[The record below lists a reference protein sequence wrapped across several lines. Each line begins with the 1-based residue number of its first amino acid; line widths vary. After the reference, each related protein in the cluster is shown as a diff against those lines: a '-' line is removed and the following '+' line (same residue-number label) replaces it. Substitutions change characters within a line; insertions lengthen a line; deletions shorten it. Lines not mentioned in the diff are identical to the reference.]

1 MNKTPTIQPWRIVAA
16 EIIAATKADPDSLR
30 SIYED
35 SEFRPARNASV
46 WSQLSAR
53 LAQARKAYRE
63 AVAGGYLKE
72 CSTRCCA
79 AALLMTIASQGHIWS
94 RWLCPN
100 VARTPLA
107 W

>member
-63 AVAGGYLKE
+63 AVAGGYPPAQKE
-72 CSTRCCA
+72 CRAMPAPA
-79 AALLMTIASQGHIWS
+79 APPSGH
-94 RWLCPN
+94 L
-100 VARTPLA
+100 ATPTLSS
-107 W
+107 